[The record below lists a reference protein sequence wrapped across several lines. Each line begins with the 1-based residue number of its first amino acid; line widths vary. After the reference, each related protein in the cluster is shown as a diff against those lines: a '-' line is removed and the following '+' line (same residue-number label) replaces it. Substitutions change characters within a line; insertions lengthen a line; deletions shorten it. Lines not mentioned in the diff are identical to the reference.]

1 MRKLLAATLVFL
13 AMLGLSACRGKEA
26 EAKSEAETT
35 TDAKGGDAAETTP
48 AVSVPVRVA
57 AVARQ
62 TLAETVSATGK
73 TASLA
78 QQKIKAPFAG
88 TLTEFSVT
96 DGDVVR
102 AGQALGTI
110 VSRDSEAALNG
121 AREMQRQ
128 AGTDAEKADAAR
140 AVALAEHG
148 LVRAP
153 IVAPSTGAV
162 VAHSAVR
169 GDRVAEDQEILTVA
183 DSASFVF
190 IADVPQNDLTRI
202 RPGQPATV
210 ELAGRSERVSGS
222 VHDVLPGA
230 NAADY
235 TIPVRVDLT
244 GLTAAPPIG
253 LFGTA
258 KITVAEHRNVAV
270 VPEAALIRNDVA
282 GTVRLATVQQG
293 HAHWLDVSPGLRSEG
308 VVEIAAPPL
317 EAGQA
322 VVVAGQ
328 VGLAEGTPVAS
339 AAATPAP

>member
-1 MRKLLAATLVFL
+1 VRPTRAAAAVALVGALAGL
-13 AMLGLSACRGKEA
+13 ACHGKDA
-26 EAKSEAETT
+26 EARP
-35 TDAKGGDAAETTP
+35 DAGPDAAGVSP

-57 AVARQ
+57 AVARK
-62 TLAETVSATGK
+62 TFAETVTATGK

-88 TLTEFSVT
+88 TLTELSVT
-96 DGDVVR
+96 DGDAVR
-102 AGQALGTI
+102 AGQTLGTI

-121 AREMQRQ
+121 AREMARQ
-128 AGTDAEKADAAR
+128 ARTDTETVDGAR

-153 IVAPSTGAV
+153 IVAPSTGTV

-190 IADVPQNDLTRI
+190 IADVPQSDLTRI
-202 RPGQPATV
+202 RPGQAATV
-210 ELAGRSERVSGS
+210 ELAGRGERVSGS

-235 TIPVRVDLT
+235 TVPVRVDLT

-258 KITVAEHRNVAV
+258 RIIVAEHRNVAA
-270 VPEAALIRNDVA
+270 VPEAALIRDDVR
-282 GTVRLATVQQG
+282 GTVRLAMVQQG

-308 VVEIAAPPL
+308 VVEITAPVL
-317 EAGQA
+317 EPGQV

-328 VGLAEGTPVAS
+328 VGLAEGTPVTS

>member
-1 MRKLLAATLVFL
+1 VKRATAAAIVVLAAWASV
-13 AMLGLSACRGKEA
+13 ACHGKEA
-26 EAKSEAETT
+26 EGKTDGKADEAKAAPASEA
-35 TDAKGGDAAETTP
+35 TP

-57 AVARQ
+57 AVARK
-62 TLAETVSATGK
+62 TLAERVTATGK

-88 TLTEFSVT
+88 TLTELSVT
-96 DGDVVR
+96 DGDAVR
-102 AGQALGTI
+102 AGQTVGTV

-121 AREMQRQ
+121 AREMERQ
-128 AGTDAEKADAAR
+128 ARTDAEKADAAR
-140 AVALAEHG
+140 AVALAERG

-153 IVAPSTGAV
+153 IVAPSAGTV

-169 GDRVAEDQEILTVA
+169 GDRVSEDQELLTIA

-190 IADVPQNDLTRI
+190 IADVPQSDLTRI

-210 ELAGRSERVSGS
+210 ELAGRGERVAGT

-235 TIPVRVDLT
+235 TVPVRIDLT
-244 GLTAAPPIG
+244 GLRAAPPIG

-258 KITVAEHRNVAV
+258 RITVAEHREVPV
-270 VPEAALIRNDVA
+270 VPEAALIRDDVG
-282 GTVRLATVQQG
+282 GTVRIATVQQG
-293 HAHWLDVSPGLRSEG
+293 RAHWLDVSPGLRSEG
-308 VVEIAAPPL
+308 VVEIAAPPI
-317 EAGQA
+317 EAGQT

-339 AAATPAP
+339 GAPTPTP